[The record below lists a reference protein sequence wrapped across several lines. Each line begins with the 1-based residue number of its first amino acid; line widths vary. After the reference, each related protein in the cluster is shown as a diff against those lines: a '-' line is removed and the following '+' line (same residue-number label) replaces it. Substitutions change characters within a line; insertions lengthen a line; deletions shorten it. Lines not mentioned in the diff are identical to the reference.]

1 MKQFLALI
9 LLAAC
14 VSAGAEVFRHVGP
27 DGTVTFS
34 DTPSPDAERVNVAP
48 AQTVSVPPVSP
59 RAARVRR
66 PGGNDGDGSGSA
78 PAYSRFAIT
87 APSDGQSVRAN
98 DGSVTV
104 SLLLEPALAPGHTI
118 ELILDGE
125 DGGQVYSGSR
135 LTFNLSNLSRGE
147 HRLLARVKNAKGEQ
161 FGETGAVSFY
171 VLRVARG
178 G

>member
-1 MKQFLALI
+1 
-9 LLAAC
+9 
-14 VSAGAEVFRHVGP
+14 
-27 DGTVTFS
+27 
-34 DTPSPDAERVNVAP
+34 
-48 AQTVSVPPVSP
+48 
-59 RAARVRR
+59 
-66 PGGNDGDGSGSA
+66 
-78 PAYSRFAIT
+78 
-87 APSDGQSVRAN
+87 
-98 DGSVTV
+98 
-104 SLLLEPALAPGHTI
+104 LLEPALAPGHTI

-125 DGGQVYSGSR
+125 DGGQLYSDSK